1 MNASRHVGCF
11 VVGST
16 HHVPRTMRLQLTLA
30 SLLLTLGF
38 AACADHSG
46 GLIAFDGPQPPVVPG
61 DQHAVDPVIIP
72 GGGGGGGG
80 GGTGG
85 GTGGGGTGG
94 GGSGGGGTGGGGTGG
109 GGTGG
114 GGGGTPGQPVP
125 EPGTLLLV
133 GTGLA
138 SAALMRRRRQQQAE
152 A

>member
-1 MNASRHVGCF
+1 
-11 VVGST
+11 
-16 HHVPRTMRLQLTLA
+16 MRLQLTLA

-80 GGTGG
+80 T
-85 GTGGGGTGG
+85 
-94 GGSGGGGTGGGGTGG
+94 G